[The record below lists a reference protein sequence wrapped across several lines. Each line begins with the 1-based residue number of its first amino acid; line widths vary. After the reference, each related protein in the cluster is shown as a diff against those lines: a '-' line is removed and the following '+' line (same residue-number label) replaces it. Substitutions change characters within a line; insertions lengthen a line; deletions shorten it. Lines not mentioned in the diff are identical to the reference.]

1 MKNLNYALIGNCT
14 SAALISQD
22 GCIEWCCL
30 PTFDS
35 PSIFAKILDKNRGG
49 EFRIQVSADFKI
61 RQEYIPRTNV
71 LVTTFSRKND
81 RFKLIDFMPRYKTDS
96 GKYHRPPD
104 IIRYIRHISG
114 KPEFRIVY
122 NPRPCFGQH
131 DVKTE
136 VRHEYI
142 KTGTLKGSYESVYL
156 YSDLDLRRIAENKP
170 ITIKRDS
177 YLLLSYNQKLT
188 DLNLNTIQLEYEK
201 TRVYWLNWS
210 SYTRRFARFNDA
222 INRSALVLKL
232 LSYQKTGAI
241 LAAVTTSLPEE
252 LGAKRNWDYRYCWLR
267 DASMQVAVLT
277 KLGHY
282 RIAKRFLDFILDI
295 IPYKDEKIQIMYAI
309 NGQKNLPERELDF
322 LEGYENSRPVRVGN
336 AAYTQKQ
343 NDIFGVLLDA
353 IYQYLGIFKREAVEN
368 REDIWTVVR
377 TLARHVEHNWMK
389 KDRGIW
395 EFRSYKKHFTF
406 SKMLSWVAMDR
417 AMKIAGYFGMDNYV
431 NVWSNVRDKIE
442 KDIHKKG
449 WNSDIRAFVQAF
461 GENRL
466 DAANLLMEHYGFIQA
481 HDPKFVSTVRLS
493 KKQLSKNGLMY
504 RYRNDD
510 DFGKPRSSFTVCTFW
525 LIKALYKI
533 GEKKQAELMFQDV
546 LSYRNHLGLLSEDID
561 FETKRLLGNFPQGYS
576 HIALIDAAITLC
588 GEDVTDQA
596 HELRRI

>member
-461 GENRL
+461 GENHL